1 MAEKQQLASVELK
14 STKNTPI
21 KADKPNKS
29 DSRRE
34 KAGNKKRNGQ
44 QQEQLQV
51 KKQQGPKNVPHRDQ
65 FHRLSYL
72 YQAANLVAL
81 DKSTSPLARMYA
93 QTVKTTAKKSVLR
106 L

>member
-1 MAEKQQLASVELK
+1 MADQQMPRVESSNAIK
-14 STKNTPI
+14 PHT
-21 KADKPNKS
+21 KADNTTESGSK
-29 DSRRE
+29 RE
-34 KAGNKKRNGQ
+34 KNNNKKRNGQ
-44 QQEQLQV
+44 QQQQTQQ

-81 DKSTSPLARMYA
+81 DKNIFPLARMYA

-106 L
+106 M